1 MGEGTLT
8 HQDDKFFFTF
18 TVDRL
23 ARIREL
29 HWDEAN
35 RWRMSIEPNDH
46 DAAYKQRL
54 EAAENAAASQLSDV
68 ITMLMQYGKG
78 R

>member
-1 MGEGTLT
+1 MGEGKLSY
-8 HQDDKFFFTF
+8 QDDGLLAF

-23 ARIREL
+23 ALIRER

-54 EAAENAAASQLSDV
+54 EATERDAASQLSEI
-68 ITMLMQYGKG
+68 ITMLMKYGEG